1 MTFRRVVEQTCCQQS
16 APLSGGREGARLP
29 LPKWASLCWDW
40 RAFAPKSP
48 IHTSL
53 RTAKT
58 VTLPILRDASPSNSS
73 LKPTAGPFSAA
84 AEQY

>member
-16 APLSGGREGARLP
+16 ASLSGGGEGTGVSLFA
-29 LPKWASLCWDW
+29 WVSLCWHW
-40 RAFAPKSP
+40 RVFAPQSP

-58 VTLPILRDASPSNSS
+58 VTLPMLRDASPSNSS